1 MRFLI
6 AATLFIVSMSFLLL
20 GLAQRTIWAPP
31 AVFAVNLVGQE
42 SQPYLIIPAEALA
55 MMPGDA
61 TISTSGSGQVFLAA
75 GKDVD
80 VMAWVAGTSH
90 SIVESSVENQDL
102 KVIEN
107 PGTGDFISPVGS
119 DLWVSE
125 FSGDST
131 GQLVV
136 PEGQD
141 LSVLVASDGLT
152 PAPERVRVS
161 WPTENST
168 AVSDIFLSVGL
179 GLLITAIFFNVLALS
194 KMIRNRGP
202 RRKVP
207 KAPQGPRYKPKNK
220 GYDLPRRGRRSASN
234 KIALVPVSV
243 GLVLALSGCQAAEV
257 PQATPTPSESPTISI
272 VDEIQPALNEEQVTR
287 ILADIQR
294 VVADADVSGET
305 SLLQT
310 RVDGPALLFREA
322 NYLLR
327 SKSPEVLP
335 LPPISTSV
343 VSITII
349 SKTEYWPRALMVVTQ
364 EGDELP
370 QTLVIQQLSPREPYK
385 LLYNMAL
392 LPGVKFPDVAAAT
405 DGAIPVEVDSL
416 FLKISP
422 INLAPAYGNL
432 IDNGPASEFFS
443 LFDLAT
449 DEFYDQIAQTQL
461 DQAEN
466 LDEATTVFS
475 HELGDANVV
484 SLTTSDSGAI
494 VALMMVDTWEIKP
507 TSRTS
512 AVTVSG
518 DEKLLLGLEGSR
530 SGVSTRY
537 GNMLLFYVPL
547 ASSEQKVRLLGAT
560 QSLLS
565 IEVL

>member
-6 AATLFIVSMSFLLL
+6 AATLFIVSISFLLL

-125 FSGDST
+125 FSGDSM
-131 GQLVV
+131 GQLIV

>member
-6 AATLFIVSMSFLLL
+6 AATLFIVSISFLLL

-31 AVFAVNLVGQE
+31 AVFAVNLVGPGA
-42 SQPYLIIPAEALA
+42 QPYLVIPAEALA

-61 TISTSGSGQVFLAA
+61 TISTSGSGQVFLAT
-75 GKDVD
+75 GRDVD
-80 VMAWVAGTSH
+80 VLAWVATTSH
-90 SIVESSVENQDL
+90 SIVESSVEDQSL
-102 KVIEN
+102 KVIPK
-107 PGTGDFISPVGS
+107 PGTSDFISPVGS
-119 DLWVSE
+119 DLWLSE
-125 FSGDST
+125 FSAEAA

-168 AVSDIFLSVGL
+168 TVSDIFLSVGV
-179 GLLITAIFFNVLALS
+179 GLLVIAIFFNVLALG

-207 KAPQGPRYKPKNK
+207 KAPQGPRYKPKNR

-243 GLVLALSGCQAAEV
+243 GLVLALSGCQVTQA
-257 PQATPTPSESPTISI
+257 PQATPTPSESATVSI

-287 ILADIQR
+287 ILADIQS
-294 VVADADVSGET
+294 VVADADASGET
-305 SLLQT
+305 GLLQT
-310 RVDGPALLFREA
+310 RVEGPALLFREA

-327 SKSPEVLP
+327 SKSPDVSP

-349 SKTEYWPRALMVVTQ
+349 SKTEDWPRALMVVTQ

-385 LLYNMAL
+385 LIYNMAL
-392 LPGVKFPDVAAAT
+392 LPGVEFPDVAAAN

-422 INLAPAYGNL
+422 LNLAPAYGDL
-432 IDNGPASEFFS
+432 IDNGPLSEFFS
-443 LFDLAT
+443 QFDLAT
-449 DEFYDQIAQTQL
+449 DKFYEQISQTQA

-475 HELGDANVV
+475 HELADANVV

-507 TSRTS
+507 NSRTS

-518 DEKLLLGLEGSR
+518 DEQLLLGAEGSR
-530 SGVSTRY
+530 TGVSTRY

-547 ASSEQKVRLLGAT
+547 ASSDQKIRLLGAT

>member
-6 AATLFIVSMSFLLL
+6 AATLFIVSISFLLL

-31 AVFAVNLVGQE
+31 SVFAVNLVGQE

-55 MMPGDA
+55 MMPGEA
-61 TISTSGSGQVFLAA
+61 TISVSGGGPVFLAA

-80 VMAWVAGTSH
+80 VQAWVASTSH
-90 SIVESSVENQDL
+90 SIVESSVDTQTL
-102 KVIEN
+102 RVIDK

-119 DLWVSE
+119 DLWLSE
-125 FSGDST
+125 FSAESL

-136 PEGQD
+136 PAGQD

-168 AVSDIFLSVGL
+168 TVSDIFLSVGL
-179 GLLITAIFFNVLALS
+179 GLLIIAIFFNILALG

-202 RRKVP
+202 RRKLP

-220 GYDLPRRGRRSASN
+220 GYDLPRRGRRSANN
-234 KIALVPVSV
+234 KIALLPVSAS
-243 GLVLALSGCQAAEV
+243 LVLALSGCSVTEL
-257 PQATPTPSESPTISI
+257 PQTSPTPSESPTVSV
-272 VDEIQPALNEEQVTR
+272 VDEIKPALTPEQVSR
-287 ILADIQR
+287 ILADIER
-294 VVADADVSGET
+294 VVTEADTSGET
-305 SLLQT
+305 GLLQT
-310 RVDGPALLFREA
+310 RVEGPALIFREA
-322 NYLLR
+322 NYELR
-327 SKSPEVLP
+327 SKSPDVLP

-343 VSITII
+343 VSITMI
-349 SKTEYWPRALMVVTQ
+349 SKTEEWPRSLIVVTG

-392 LPGVKFPDVAAAT
+392 LPGVQFPDVAAASQ
-405 DGAIPVEVDSL
+405 GSIPVELDSQ

-422 INLAPAYGNL
+422 FSLAPSYGDL
-432 IDNGPASEFFS
+432 IDNGPVSEFFS
-443 LFDLAT
+443 QFDLST
-449 DEFYDQIAQTQL
+449 DKFYEQIAQTQK
-461 DQAEN
+461 DQTES

-475 HELGDANVV
+475 HELGDTNVI

-507 TSRTS
+507 TSRNS

-518 DEKLLLGLEGSR
+518 DELLLLGVEGSR
-530 SGVSTRY
+530 SGVKTRY

-547 ASSEQKVRLLGAT
+547 ASSDQQIRLLGAT

>member
-1 MRFLI
+1 
-6 AATLFIVSMSFLLL
+6 LL

-31 AVFAVNLVGQE
+31 AVFAVNLVGQQ

-61 TISTSGSGQVFLAA
+61 TISTSGSGPVFLAA
-75 GKDVD
+75 GRDAD
-80 VMAWVAGTSH
+80 ILAWVGKTSH
-90 SIVESSVENQDL
+90 SIVESSVENQSL
-102 KVIEN
+102 KVVEN
-107 PGTGDFISPVGS
+107 QGTGDFISPVGS
-119 DLWVSE
+119 DLWISE
-125 FSGDST
+125 FSAESS

-141 LSVLVASDGLT
+141 LSVLVASDGLI

-168 AVSDIFLSVGL
+168 TVSDIFLGVGL
-179 GLLITAIFFNVLALS
+179 GFLILAIFFNVLALG

-220 GYDLPRRGRRSASN
+220 GYDLPKRGRRSASN

-243 GLVLALSGCQAAEV
+243 GLVLALSGCQVAGV
-257 PQATPTPSESPTISI
+257 PLASPTPSESPTTSV
-272 VDEIQPALNEEQVTR
+272 VDEIAPALNEEQVTR

-294 VVADADVSGET
+294 VVAEADASGET

-310 RVDGPALLFREA
+310 RVEGPALLFREA

-327 SKSPEVLP
+327 SKSPDVLP

-349 SKTEYWPRALMVVTQ
+349 SKTESWPRALMVVTQ
-364 EGDELP
+364 DGDELP

-392 LPGVKFPDVAAAT
+392 LPGVEFPDVAAAS

-422 INLAPAYGNL
+422 INLAPTYGDL

-443 LFDLAT
+443 QFDLAT
-449 DEFYDQIAQTQL
+449 DKFYEQISQTQA

-494 VALMMVDTWEIKP
+494 VALMMVDTWEIVP
-507 TSRTS
+507 TSRNS

-518 DEKLLLGLEGSR
+518 DELLLLGVEGSR

-547 ASSEQKVRLLGAT
+547 ASSDQKIRLLGAT

>member
-6 AATLFIVSMSFLLL
+6 AATLFIVSICFLLL

-31 AVFAVNLVGQE
+31 AVFAINLVGQE
-42 SQPYLIIPAEALA
+42 SQPYLIIPADALA
-55 MMPGDA
+55 MMPGEV
-61 TISTSGSGQVFLAA
+61 TISASGSGQVFMAA

-80 VMAWVAGTSH
+80 VLAWVGQTSH
-90 SIVESSVENQDL
+90 SIIESSKENQTL
-102 KVIEN
+102 KVIES

-125 FSGDST
+125 FSGEAA
-131 GQLVV
+131 GELVV
-136 PEGQD
+136 PEGQN

-168 AVSDIFLSVGL
+168 TVSDIFLSVGL
-179 GLLITAIFFNVLALS
+179 GLLVIAIFFNVLALG

-202 RRKVP
+202 RRKLP

-234 KIALVPVSV
+234 KIALVPVSI
-243 GLVLALSGCQAAEV
+243 GLVLALSGCQMAEA
-257 PQATPTPSESPTISI
+257 PQSTPTPSESATVSI

-287 ILADIQR
+287 ILADIQK
-294 VVADADVSGET
+294 VVAEADASGET

-310 RVDGPALLFREA
+310 RLEGPALAFREV

-327 SKSPEVLP
+327 SKSPDVPP
-335 LPPISTSV
+335 LAPISTAV
-343 VSITII
+343 VSITMI
-349 SKTEYWPRALMVVTQ
+349 SKTEEWPRSLLVVTQ
-364 EGDELP
+364 DGEDLP

-385 LLYNMAL
+385 LIYNVAL
-392 LPGVKFPDVAAAT
+392 LPGVEFPDVAAANA
-405 DGAIPVEVDSL
+405 GAIPVEVDSL

-432 IDNGPASEFFS
+432 IDNGPSSEFYS
-443 LFDLAT
+443 LFDLTT
-449 DEFYDQIAQTQL
+449 DKFYEQIAQTQA
-461 DQAEN
+461 DQIEN
-466 LDEATTVFS
+466 LDQATTVFS

-507 TSRTS
+507 TSRNS

-518 DEKLLLGLEGSR
+518 DEQLLLGLEGSTR
-530 SGVSTRY
+530 GVSTRY

-547 ASSEQKVRLLGAT
+547 DSSDQKIRLLGAT

>member
-6 AATLFIVSMSFLLL
+6 AATLFIVSISFLLL

-31 AVFAVNLVGQE
+31 AVFAVNLVGQGT
-42 SQPYLIIPAEALA
+42 QPYLIIPAEALA

-61 TISTSGSGQVFLAA
+61 TISTSGSGQVFLAT
-75 GKDVD
+75 GRDVD
-80 VMAWVAGTSH
+80 VLAWVATTSH
-90 SIVESSVENQDL
+90 SIVESSVEDQSL
-102 KVIEN
+102 KVIPK
-107 PGTGDFISPVGS
+107 PGTIDFISPVGS
-119 DLWVSE
+119 DLWLSE
-125 FSGDST
+125 FSAESA

-168 AVSDIFLSVGL
+168 TVSDIFLSVGL
-179 GLLITAIFFNVLALS
+179 GLLVIAIFFNVLALR

-207 KAPQGPRYKPKNK
+207 KAPQGPRYKPKNR

-243 GLVLALSGCQAAEV
+243 GLVLALSGCQV
-257 PQATPTPSESPTISI
+257 TQAPETTPTPSESATVSI
-272 VDEIQPALNEEQVTR
+272 VDEIEPALNEEQVTR
-287 ILADIQR
+287 ILADIQS
-294 VVADADVSGET
+294 VVADADASGET
-305 SLLQT
+305 GLLQT
-310 RVDGPALLFREA
+310 RVEGPALLFREA

-327 SKSPEVLP
+327 SKSPDVAP

-349 SKTEYWPRALMVVTQ
+349 SKTEDWPRALMVVTQ

-385 LLYNMAL
+385 LIYNMAL
-392 LPGVKFPDVAAAT
+392 LPGVEFPDVAAAN
-405 DGAIPVEVDSL
+405 DGAIPVAVDSL

-422 INLAPAYGNL
+422 LNLAPAYGDL
-432 IDNGPASEFFS
+432 IDNGPSSEFFS
-443 LFDLAT
+443 QFDLAT
-449 DEFYDQIAQTQL
+449 DKFYEQISQTQA

-475 HELGDANVV
+475 HELADANVV

-507 TSRTS
+507 NSRTS

-518 DEKLLLGLEGSR
+518 DELLLLGAEGSR
-530 SGVSTRY
+530 TGVSTRY

-547 ASSEQKVRLLGAT
+547 ASSDQKIRLLGAT

>member
-6 AATLFIVSMSFLLL
+6 AATLFIVSISFLLL

-42 SQPYLIIPAEALA
+42 PQPYLIIPAEALA
-55 MMPGDA
+55 MMPGDV

-125 FSGDST
+125 FSGDSM
-131 GQLVV
+131 GQLIV

-294 VVADADVSGET
+294 VVADADASGET

-422 INLAPAYGNL
+422 VNLAPAYGNL

-565 IEVL
+565 IEAL

>member
-6 AATLFIVSMSFLLL
+6 AATLFIVSISFLLL

-31 AVFAVNLVGQE
+31 AVFAVNLVGPGA
-42 SQPYLIIPAEALA
+42 QPYLVIPAEALA

-61 TISTSGSGQVFLAA
+61 TISTSGSGQVFLAT
-75 GKDVD
+75 GRDVD
-80 VMAWVAGTSH
+80 VLAWVATTSH
-90 SIVESSVENQDL
+90 SIVESSVEDQSL
-102 KVIEN
+102 KVIPK
-107 PGTGDFISPVGS
+107 PGTSDFISPVGS
-119 DLWVSE
+119 DLWLSE
-125 FSGDST
+125 FSAESA

-168 AVSDIFLSVGL
+168 TVSDIFLSVGL
-179 GLLITAIFFNVLALS
+179 GLLVIAIFFNVLALG

-207 KAPQGPRYKPKNK
+207 KAPQGPRYKPKNR

-243 GLVLALSGCQAAEV
+243 GLVLALSGCQVTQAPE
-257 PQATPTPSESPTISI
+257 ATPTPSESATVSI
-272 VDEIQPALNEEQVTR
+272 VDEIEPALNEEQVTR
-287 ILADIQR
+287 ILADIQS
-294 VVADADVSGET
+294 VVADADASGET
-305 SLLQT
+305 GLLQT
-310 RVDGPALLFREA
+310 RVEGPALLFREA

-327 SKSPEVLP
+327 SKSPDVAP

-349 SKTEYWPRALMVVTQ
+349 SKTEDWPRALMVVTQ

-385 LLYNMAL
+385 LIYNMAL
-392 LPGVKFPDVAAAT
+392 LPGVEFPDVAAAN

-422 INLAPAYGNL
+422 LNLAPAYGDL
-432 IDNGPASEFFS
+432 IDNGPLSEFFS
-443 LFDLAT
+443 QFDLAT
-449 DEFYDQIAQTQL
+449 DKFYEQISQTQA

-475 HELGDANVV
+475 HELADANVV

-507 TSRTS
+507 NSRTS

-518 DEKLLLGLEGSR
+518 DELLLLGAEGSR
-530 SGVSTRY
+530 TGVSTRY

-547 ASSEQKVRLLGAT
+547 ASSDQKIRLLGAT

>member
-1 MRFLI
+1 
-6 AATLFIVSMSFLLL
+6 
-20 GLAQRTIWAPP
+20 
-31 AVFAVNLVGQE
+31 
-42 SQPYLIIPAEALA
+42 
-55 MMPGDA
+55 
-61 TISTSGSGQVFLAA
+61 
-75 GKDVD
+75 
-80 VMAWVAGTSH
+80 
-90 SIVESSVENQDL
+90 
-102 KVIEN
+102 
-107 PGTGDFISPVGS
+107 
-119 DLWVSE
+119 
-125 FSGDST
+125 
-131 GQLVV
+131 
-136 PEGQD
+136 
-141 LSVLVASDGLT
+141 
-152 PAPERVRVS
+152 
-161 WPTENST
+161 
-168 AVSDIFLSVGL
+168 
-179 GLLITAIFFNVLALS
+179 
-194 KMIRNRGP
+194 
-202 RRKVP
+202 
-207 KAPQGPRYKPKNK
+207 
-220 GYDLPRRGRRSASN
+220 
-234 KIALVPVSV
+234 
-243 GLVLALSGCQAAEV
+243 VLALSGCQVTEAPE
-257 PQATPTPSESPTISI
+257 ATPTPSESPTVSI

-294 VVADADVSGET
+294 VVADADASGET
-305 SLLQT
+305 GLLQT
-310 RVDGPALLFREA
+310 RVEGPAFLFREA

-364 EGDELP
+364 DGDELP

-385 LLYNMAL
+385 LIYNMAL
-392 LPGVKFPDVAAAT
+392 LPGVDFPDVASAS

-422 INLAPAYGNL
+422 LNLAPAYGDL
-432 IDNGPASEFFS
+432 IDNGPSSEFFS
-443 LFDLAT
+443 QFDLTT
-449 DEFYDQIAQTQL
+449 DEFYEQIAKTQA

-475 HELGDANVV
+475 HELADANVV

-507 TSRTS
+507 NSRSS

-518 DEKLLLGLEGSR
+518 DELLLLGVEGSR

-547 ASSEQKVRLLGAT
+547 ASSDQKIRLLGAT

>member
-6 AATLFIVSMSFLLL
+6 AATLFIVSISFLLL

-42 SQPYLIIPAEALA
+42 PQPYLIIPAEALA
-55 MMPGDA
+55 MMPGDV

-125 FSGDST
+125 FSGDSM
-131 GQLVV
+131 GQLIV

-294 VVADADVSGET
+294 VVADADASGET

>member
-6 AATLFIVSMSFLLL
+6 AATLFIVSISFLLL

-31 AVFAVNLVGQE
+31 AVFAVNLVGPGA
-42 SQPYLIIPAEALA
+42 QPYLVIPAEALA

-61 TISTSGSGQVFLAA
+61 TISTSGSGQVFLAT
-75 GKDVD
+75 GRDVD
-80 VMAWVAGTSH
+80 VLAWVATTSH
-90 SIVESSVENQDL
+90 SIVESSVEDQSL
-102 KVIEN
+102 KVIPK
-107 PGTGDFISPVGS
+107 PGTSDFISPVGS
-119 DLWVSE
+119 DLWLSE
-125 FSGDST
+125 FSAESA

-168 AVSDIFLSVGL
+168 TVSDIFLSVGL
-179 GLLITAIFFNVLALS
+179 GLLVIAIFFNVLALG

-207 KAPQGPRYKPKNK
+207 KAPQGPRYKPKNR

-243 GLVLALSGCQAAEV
+243 GLVLALSGCQVTQAPE
-257 PQATPTPSESPTISI
+257 ATPTPSESATVSI
-272 VDEIQPALNEEQVTR
+272 VDEIEPALNEEQVTR
-287 ILADIQR
+287 ILADIQS
-294 VVADADVSGET
+294 VVADADASGET
-305 SLLQT
+305 GLLQT
-310 RVDGPALLFREA
+310 RVEGPALLFREA

-327 SKSPEVLP
+327 SKSPDVSP

-349 SKTEYWPRALMVVTQ
+349 SKTEDWPRALMVVTQ

-385 LLYNMAL
+385 LIYNMAL
-392 LPGVKFPDVAAAT
+392 LPGVEFPDVAAAN

-422 INLAPAYGNL
+422 LNLAPAYGDL
-432 IDNGPASEFFS
+432 IDNGPLSEFFS
-443 LFDLAT
+443 QFDLAT
-449 DEFYDQIAQTQL
+449 DKFYEQISQTQA

-475 HELGDANVV
+475 HELADANVV

-507 TSRTS
+507 NSRTS

-518 DEKLLLGLEGSR
+518 DEQLLLGADGSR

-547 ASSEQKVRLLGAT
+547 ANSDQKIRLLGAT

>member
-6 AATLFIVSMSFLLL
+6 AATLFIVSISFLLL

-31 AVFAVNLVGQE
+31 AVFTVNLVGPGA
-42 SQPYLIIPAEALA
+42 QPYLIIPAEALA

-61 TISTSGSGQVFLAA
+61 TISTSGSGQVFLAT
-75 GKDVD
+75 GRDVD
-80 VMAWVAGTSH
+80 VLAWVASTSH
-90 SIVESSVENQDL
+90 SIVESSVEDQSL
-102 KVIEN
+102 KVIPK
-107 PGTGDFISPVGS
+107 PGTSDFISPVGS
-119 DLWVSE
+119 DLWLSE
-125 FSGDST
+125 FSAEAA

-168 AVSDIFLSVGL
+168 TVSDIFLSVGL
-179 GLLITAIFFNVLALS
+179 GLLVIAIFFNVLALG

-207 KAPQGPRYKPKNK
+207 KAPQGPRYKPKNR

-243 GLVLALSGCQAAEV
+243 GLVLTLSGCQVTQAPE
-257 PQATPTPSESPTISI
+257 ATPTPSESATVSI
-272 VDEIQPALNEEQVTR
+272 VDEIEPALNEEQVTR
-287 ILADIQR
+287 ILADIQS
-294 VVADADVSGET
+294 VVADADASGET
-305 SLLQT
+305 GLLQT
-310 RVDGPALLFREA
+310 RVEGPALLFREA

-327 SKSPEVLP
+327 SKSPDVAP

-349 SKTEYWPRALMVVTQ
+349 SKTEDWPRALMVVTQ

-385 LLYNMAL
+385 LIYNMAL
-392 LPGVKFPDVAAAT
+392 LPGVEFPDVAAAN

-422 INLAPAYGNL
+422 LNLAPAYGDL
-432 IDNGPASEFFS
+432 IDNGPSSEFFS
-443 LFDLAT
+443 QFDLAT
-449 DEFYDQIAQTQL
+449 DKFYEQISQTQA

-475 HELGDANVV
+475 HELADANVV

-507 TSRTS
+507 NSRTS

-518 DEKLLLGLEGSR
+518 DELLLLGAEGSR

-547 ASSEQKVRLLGAT
+547 ASSDQKIRLLGAT

>member
-6 AATLFIVSMSFLLL
+6 AATLFIVSISFLLL

-31 AVFAVNLVGQE
+31 AVFAVNLVGPGA
-42 SQPYLIIPAEALA
+42 QPYLVIPAEALA

-61 TISTSGSGQVFLAA
+61 TISTSGSGQVFLAT
-75 GKDVD
+75 GRDVD
-80 VMAWVAGTSH
+80 VLAWVATTSH
-90 SIVESSVENQDL
+90 SIVESSVEDQSL
-102 KVIEN
+102 KVIPK
-107 PGTGDFISPVGS
+107 PGTSDFISPVGS
-119 DLWVSE
+119 DLWLSE
-125 FSGDST
+125 FSAESA

-168 AVSDIFLSVGL
+168 TVSDIFLSVGL
-179 GLLITAIFFNVLALS
+179 GLLVIAIFFNVLALR

-207 KAPQGPRYKPKNK
+207 KAPQGPRYKPKNR
-220 GYDLPRRGRRSASN
+220 GYDLPRRGRRAASN

-243 GLVLALSGCQAAEV
+243 GLVLALSGCQVTQA
-257 PQATPTPSESPTISI
+257 PQATPTPSESATVSI
-272 VDEIQPALNEEQVTR
+272 VDEIEPALNEEQVTR
-287 ILADIQR
+287 ILADIQS
-294 VVADADVSGET
+294 VVADADASGET
-305 SLLQT
+305 GLLQT
-310 RVDGPALLFREA
+310 RVEGPALLFREA

-327 SKSPEVLP
+327 SKSPDVSP

-349 SKTEYWPRALMVVTQ
+349 SKTEDWPRALMVVTQ

-385 LLYNMAL
+385 LIYNMAL
-392 LPGVKFPDVAAAT
+392 LPGVEFPDVAAAN

-422 INLAPAYGNL
+422 LNLAPAYGDL
-432 IDNGPASEFFS
+432 IDNGPSSEFFS
-443 LFDLAT
+443 QFDLAT
-449 DEFYDQIAQTQL
+449 DKFYEQISQTQA

-466 LDEATTVFS
+466 LDEATTIFS
-475 HELGDANVV
+475 HELADANVV

-507 TSRTS
+507 NSRTS

-518 DEKLLLGLEGSR
+518 DEQLLLGAEGSR

-547 ASSEQKVRLLGAT
+547 ASSDQKIRLLGAT

>member
-6 AATLFIVSMSFLLL
+6 AATLFIVSISFLLL

-31 AVFAVNLVGQE
+31 SVYAVNLVGQE

-55 MMPGDA
+55 MMPGEA
-61 TISTSGSGQVFLAA
+61 TISISGEGPVFLAS

-80 VMAWVAGTSH
+80 VLAWVAKTSH
-90 SIVESSVENQDL
+90 SRVESSPESQTL
-102 KVIEN
+102 KVVEN

-119 DLWVSE
+119 DLWLSE
-125 FSGDST
+125 FSGESL
-131 GQLVV
+131 GELVV

-152 PAPERVRVS
+152 PAPARVKVS

-168 AVSDIFLSVGL
+168 TASDIFLSIGL
-179 GLLITAIFFNVLALS
+179 GLLVIAIFFNILALG

-202 RRKVP
+202 RRKLP

-234 KIALVPVSV
+234 KIAVISISV
-243 GLVLALSGCQAAEV
+243 GLVLALSGCSLAEA
-257 PQATPTPSESPTISI
+257 PKASPTPSESPTVSV
-272 VDEIQPALNEEQVTR
+272 VDEIQPALTPEQVSR

-294 VVADADVSGET
+294 VVNEADASGET
-305 SLLQT
+305 GLLQT
-310 RVDGPALLFREA
+310 RVEGPAFLFREV

-343 VSITII
+343 ISITMI
-349 SKTEYWPRALMVVTQ
+349 SKTEEWPRALVVVTG

-392 LPGVKFPDVAAAT
+392 LPGVQFPDVAAASQ
-405 DGAIPVEVDSL
+405 GSIPVGLDSQ

-422 INLAPAYGNL
+422 INLAPSYGDL
-432 IDNGPASEFFS
+432 IDNGPSSEFFS
-443 LFDLAT
+443 QFDLTT
-449 DEFYDQIAQTQL
+449 DEFYEQIAQTQK

-494 VALMMVDTWEIKP
+494 VALMMVDTWEITP
-507 TSRTS
+507 NSRNS

-518 DEKLLLGLEGSR
+518 DELLLLGAEGSR
-530 SGVSTRY
+530 SGVNTRY

-547 ASSEQKVRLLGAT
+547 ASSDQKIRLLGAT
-560 QSLLS
+560 QSILS

>member
-6 AATLFIVSMSFLLL
+6 AATLFIVSICFLLL

-31 AVFAVNLVGQE
+31 AVFAINLVGQE
-42 SQPYLIIPAEALA
+42 SQPYLIIPADALA
-55 MMPGDA
+55 MMPGEV
-61 TISTSGSGQVFLAA
+61 TISASGSGQVFMAA

-80 VMAWVAGTSH
+80 VLAWVGQTSH
-90 SIVESSVENQDL
+90 SIIESSKENQAL
-102 KVIEN
+102 KVIES

-125 FSGDST
+125 FSGEAA
-131 GQLVV
+131 GELVV
-136 PEGQD
+136 PEGQN

-168 AVSDIFLSVGL
+168 TVSDIFLSVGL
-179 GLLITAIFFNVLALS
+179 GLLVIAIFFNVLALG

-202 RRKVP
+202 RRKLP

-234 KIALVPVSV
+234 KIALVPVSI
-243 GLVLALSGCQAAEV
+243 GLVLALSGCQMAEA
-257 PQATPTPSESPTISI
+257 PQSTPTPSESATVSI

-287 ILADIQR
+287 ILADIQK
-294 VVADADVSGET
+294 VVAEADASGET

-310 RVDGPALLFREA
+310 RLEGPALAFREV

-327 SKSPEVLP
+327 SKSPDVPP
-335 LPPISTSV
+335 LPPISTAV
-343 VSITII
+343 VSITMI
-349 SKTEYWPRALMVVTQ
+349 SKTEEWPRSLLVVTQ
-364 EGDELP
+364 DGEDLP

-385 LLYNMAL
+385 LIYNVAL
-392 LPGVKFPDVAAAT
+392 LPGVEFPDVAAANA
-405 DGAIPVEVDSL
+405 GAIPVEVDSL

-432 IDNGPASEFFS
+432 IDNGPSSEFYS
-443 LFDLAT
+443 LFDLTT
-449 DEFYDQIAQTQL
+449 DKFYEQIAQTQA
-461 DQAEN
+461 DQIEN
-466 LDEATTVFS
+466 LDQATTVFS

-507 TSRTS
+507 TSRNS

-518 DEKLLLGLEGSR
+518 DEQLLLGLEGSTR
-530 SGVSTRY
+530 GVSTRY

-547 ASSEQKVRLLGAT
+547 DSSDQKIRLLGAT

>member
-6 AATLFIVSMSFLLL
+6 AATLFIVSISFLLL

-31 AVFAVNLVGQE
+31 AVFAVNLVGQQ

-61 TISTSGSGQVFLAA
+61 TISTSGSGPVFLAA
-75 GKDVD
+75 GRDAD
-80 VMAWVAGTSH
+80 ILAWVGKTSH
-90 SIVESSVENQDL
+90 SIVESSVENQSL
-102 KVIEN
+102 KVVEN
-107 PGTGDFISPVGS
+107 QGTGDFISPVGS
-119 DLWVSE
+119 DLWISE
-125 FSGDST
+125 FSAESS

-141 LSVLVASDGLT
+141 LSVLVASDGLI

-168 AVSDIFLSVGL
+168 TVSDIFLGVGL
-179 GLLITAIFFNVLALS
+179 GFLILAIFFNVLALG

-220 GYDLPRRGRRSASN
+220 GYDLPKRGRRSASN

-243 GLVLALSGCQAAEV
+243 GLVLALSGCQVAGV
-257 PQATPTPSESPTISI
+257 PLASPTPSESPTTSV
-272 VDEIQPALNEEQVTR
+272 VDEIAPALNEEQVTR

-294 VVADADVSGET
+294 VVAEADASGET

-310 RVDGPALLFREA
+310 RVEGPALLFREA

-327 SKSPEVLP
+327 SRSPDVLP

-349 SKTEYWPRALMVVTQ
+349 SKTESWPRALMVVTQ
-364 EGDELP
+364 DGDELP

-392 LPGVKFPDVAAAT
+392 LPGVEFPDVAAAS

-422 INLAPAYGNL
+422 INLAPTYGDL
-432 IDNGPASEFFS
+432 IDNGPASEFYS
-443 LFDLAT
+443 QFDLAT
-449 DEFYDQIAQTQL
+449 DKFYEQISQTQA

-494 VALMMVDTWEIKP
+494 VALMMVDTWEIVP
-507 TSRTS
+507 TSRNS

-518 DEKLLLGLEGSR
+518 DELLLLGVEGSR

-547 ASSEQKVRLLGAT
+547 ASSDQKIRLLGAT

>member
-6 AATLFIVSMSFLLL
+6 AATLFIVSISFLLL

-31 AVFAVNLVGQE
+31 AVFAVNLVGPGA
-42 SQPYLIIPAEALA
+42 QPYLVIPAEALA

-61 TISTSGSGQVFLAA
+61 TISTSGSGQVFLAT
-75 GKDVD
+75 GRDVD
-80 VMAWVAGTSH
+80 VLAWVATTSH
-90 SIVESSVENQDL
+90 SIVESSVEDQSL
-102 KVIEN
+102 KVIPK
-107 PGTGDFISPVGS
+107 PGTSDFISPVGS
-119 DLWVSE
+119 DLWLSE
-125 FSGDST
+125 FSAESA

-168 AVSDIFLSVGL
+168 TVSDIFLSVGL
-179 GLLITAIFFNVLALS
+179 GLLVIAIFFNVLALG

-207 KAPQGPRYKPKNK
+207 KAPQGPRYKPKNR

-243 GLVLALSGCQAAEV
+243 GLVLALSGCQVTQAPE
-257 PQATPTPSESPTISI
+257 ATPTPSESATVSI
-272 VDEIQPALNEEQVTR
+272 VDEIEPALNEEQVTR
-287 ILADIQR
+287 ILADIQS
-294 VVADADVSGET
+294 VVADADASGET
-305 SLLQT
+305 GLLQT
-310 RVDGPALLFREA
+310 RVEGPALLFREA

-327 SKSPEVLP
+327 SKSPDVAP

-349 SKTEYWPRALMVVTQ
+349 SKTEDWPRALMVVTQ

-385 LLYNMAL
+385 LIYNMAL
-392 LPGVKFPDVAAAT
+392 LPGVEFPDVAAAN

-422 INLAPAYGNL
+422 LNLAPAYGDL
-432 IDNGPASEFFS
+432 IDNGPSSEFFS
-443 LFDLAT
+443 QFDLAT
-449 DEFYDQIAQTQL
+449 DKFYEQISQTQA

-475 HELGDANVV
+475 HELADANVV

-507 TSRTS
+507 NSRTS

-518 DEKLLLGLEGSR
+518 DELLLLGAEGSR
-530 SGVSTRY
+530 TGVSTRY

-547 ASSEQKVRLLGAT
+547 ASSDQKIRLLGAT

>member
-1 MRFLI
+1 
-6 AATLFIVSMSFLLL
+6 
-20 GLAQRTIWAPP
+20 
-31 AVFAVNLVGQE
+31 
-42 SQPYLIIPAEALA
+42 
-55 MMPGDA
+55 
-61 TISTSGSGQVFLAA
+61 
-75 GKDVD
+75 
-80 VMAWVAGTSH
+80 
-90 SIVESSVENQDL
+90 
-102 KVIEN
+102 
-107 PGTGDFISPVGS
+107 
-119 DLWVSE
+119 
-125 FSGDST
+125 
-131 GQLVV
+131 
-136 PEGQD
+136 
-141 LSVLVASDGLT
+141 VASDGLT

-168 AVSDIFLSVGL
+168 TVSDIFLSVGL
-179 GLLITAIFFNVLALS
+179 GLLIIAIFFNVLALG

-234 KIALVPVSV
+234 KIALVPVSI
-243 GLVLALSGCQAAEV
+243 GLVMALSGCQVSEA
-257 PQATPTPSESPTISI
+257 PQATPTPSDSPTVSV

-294 VVADADVSGET
+294 VVAEADASGET
-305 SLLQT
+305 GLLQT
-310 RVDGPALLFREA
+310 RVEGPALLFREA

-327 SKSPEVLP
+327 SKSPETLP

-385 LLYNMAL
+385 LIYNMAL
-392 LPGVKFPDVAAAT
+392 LPGVEFPDVAAASE
-405 DGAIPVEVDSL
+405 GAIPVEVDSL

-422 INLAPAYGNL
+422 LDLAPAYGDL

-443 LFDLAT
+443 QFDLAT
-449 DEFYDQIAQTQL
+449 DKFYEQISQTQA
-461 DQAEN
+461 DQTEN

-475 HELGDANVV
+475 HELGEANVV

-518 DEKLLLGLEGSR
+518 DELLLLGVEGSR
-530 SGVSTRY
+530 TGVSTRY

-547 ASSEQKVRLLGAT
+547 ASSDQKIRLLGAT
-560 QSLLS
+560 QTLLS

>member
-6 AATLFIVSMSFLLL
+6 AATLFIVSISFLLL

-31 AVFAVNLVGQE
+31 AVFAVNLVGPGA
-42 SQPYLIIPAEALA
+42 QPYLVIPAEALA

-61 TISTSGSGQVFLAA
+61 TISTSGSGQVFLAT
-75 GKDVD
+75 GRDVD
-80 VMAWVAGTSH
+80 VLAWVATTSH
-90 SIVESSVENQDL
+90 SIVESSVEDQSL
-102 KVIEN
+102 KVIPK
-107 PGTGDFISPVGS
+107 PGTSDFISPVGS
-119 DLWVSE
+119 DLWLSE
-125 FSGDST
+125 FSAESA

-168 AVSDIFLSVGL
+168 TVSDIFLSVGL
-179 GLLITAIFFNVLALS
+179 GLLVIAIFFNVLALG

-207 KAPQGPRYKPKNK
+207 KAPQGPRYKPKNR

-243 GLVLALSGCQAAEV
+243 GLVLALSGCQVTQA
-257 PQATPTPSESPTISI
+257 PQATPTPSESATVSI
-272 VDEIQPALNEEQVTR
+272 VDEIEPALNEEQVTR
-287 ILADIQR
+287 ILADIQS
-294 VVADADVSGET
+294 VVADADASGET
-305 SLLQT
+305 GLLQT
-310 RVDGPALLFREA
+310 RVEGPALLFREA

-327 SKSPEVLP
+327 SKSPDVKP

-349 SKTEYWPRALMVVTQ
+349 SKTEGWPREVMVVTQ

-385 LLYNMAL
+385 LIYNMAL
-392 LPGVKFPDVAAAT
+392 LPGVEFPDVAAAN

-422 INLAPAYGNL
+422 LNLAPAYGDL
-432 IDNGPASEFFS
+432 IDNGPSSEFFS
-443 LFDLAT
+443 QFDLAT
-449 DEFYDQIAQTQL
+449 DKFYEQISQTQA

-475 HELGDANVV
+475 HELADANVV

-507 TSRTS
+507 NSRTS

-518 DEKLLLGLEGSR
+518 DELLLLGAEGSR
-530 SGVSTRY
+530 TGVSTRY

-547 ASSEQKVRLLGAT
+547 ASSDQKIRLLGAT

>member
-6 AATLFIVSMSFLLL
+6 AATLFIVSISFLLL

-42 SQPYLIIPAEALA
+42 SQPYLIIPPEALS
-55 MMPGDA
+55 MMPGEA
-61 TISTSGSGQVFLAA
+61 TISASGSGQVFLAT

-80 VMAWVAGTSH
+80 VLAWVATTSH
-90 SIVESSVENQDL
+90 SIVESSVEEKAL
-102 KVIEN
+102 KVIAN
-107 PGTGDFISPVGS
+107 PGTGDFITPVGS
-119 DLWVSE
+119 DLWISE
-125 FSGDST
+125 ISGDSS
-131 GQLVV
+131 GVVIV
-136 PEGQD
+136 PEGQG

-161 WPTENST
+161 WPIENST
-168 AVSDIFLSVGL
+168 TVSDIFLGVGL
-179 GLLITAIFFNVLALS
+179 GLLSIAIFFNVLALS

-243 GLVLALSGCQAAEV
+243 GLVLALSGCQVSEA
-257 PQATPTPSESPTISI
+257 PNATPTPTDSPTNSI
-272 VDEIQPALNEEQVTR
+272 VDEIQPVLNEEQVSR

-294 VVADADVSGET
+294 VVADADASGET
-305 SLLQT
+305 GLLQT
-310 RVDGPALLFREA
+310 RVGGPALLFREA

-335 LPPISTSV
+335 WPPISTSV

-349 SKTEYWPRALMVVTQ
+349 SKTEEWPRALLVVTQ
-364 EGDELP
+364 DGDELP

-385 LLYNMAL
+385 LIYNVAL
-392 LPGVKFPDVAAAT
+392 LPGVDFPDVAAVT

-422 INLAPAYGNL
+422 LNLAPAYGEL

-449 DEFYDQIAQTQL
+449 DEFYQQIAQTQAE
-461 DQAEN
+461 QTEN

-475 HELGDANVV
+475 HQLGEANVV

-518 DEKLLLGLEGSR
+518 DELLLLGVEGSTT
-530 SGVSTRY
+530 GVSTRY

-547 ASSEQKVRLLGAT
+547 ASSDQKIRLLGAT

>member
-6 AATLFIVSMSFLLL
+6 AATLFIVSISFLLL

-75 GKDVD
+75 GKNVD

-125 FSGDST
+125 FSGDSM
-131 GQLVV
+131 GQLIV

-294 VVADADVSGET
+294 VVADADASGET

-327 SKSPEVLP
+327 SKSTEVLP

>member
-6 AATLFIVSMSFLLL
+6 AATLFIVSISFLLL

-31 AVFAVNLVGQE
+31 AVFAVNLVGQGA
-42 SQPYLIIPAEALA
+42 QPYLVIPAEALA

-61 TISTSGSGQVFLAA
+61 TISTSGSGQVFLAT
-75 GKDVD
+75 GRDVD
-80 VMAWVAGTSH
+80 VLAWVATTSH
-90 SIVESSVENQDL
+90 SIVESSVEDQSL
-102 KVIEN
+102 KVIPK
-107 PGTGDFISPVGS
+107 PGTIDFISPVGS
-119 DLWVSE
+119 DLWLSE
-125 FSGDST
+125 FSAESA

-168 AVSDIFLSVGL
+168 TVSDIFLSVGL
-179 GLLITAIFFNVLALS
+179 GLLVIAIFFNVLALR

-207 KAPQGPRYKPKNK
+207 KAPQGPRYKPKNR

-243 GLVLALSGCQAAEV
+243 GLVLALSGCQV
-257 PQATPTPSESPTISI
+257 TQAPETTPTPSESATVSI
-272 VDEIQPALNEEQVTR
+272 VDEIEPALNEEQVTR
-287 ILADIQR
+287 ILADIQS
-294 VVADADVSGET
+294 VVADADASGET
-305 SLLQT
+305 GLLQT
-310 RVDGPALLFREA
+310 RVEGPALLFREA

-327 SKSPEVLP
+327 SKSPDVAP

-349 SKTEYWPRALMVVTQ
+349 SKTEDWPRALMVVTQ

-385 LLYNMAL
+385 LIYNMAL
-392 LPGVKFPDVAAAT
+392 LPGVEFPDVAAAN

-422 INLAPAYGNL
+422 LNLAPAYGDL
-432 IDNGPASEFFS
+432 IDNGPSSEFFS
-443 LFDLAT
+443 QFDLAT
-449 DEFYDQIAQTQL
+449 DKFYEQISQTQA

-475 HELGDANVV
+475 HELADANVV

-507 TSRTS
+507 NSRTS

-518 DEKLLLGLEGSR
+518 DELLLLGAEGSR
-530 SGVSTRY
+530 TGVSTRY

-547 ASSEQKVRLLGAT
+547 ASSDQKIRLLGAT